1 MKDFLLHHCSGICI
15 RDTGGAGDRR
25 PVFAGQ
31 RCPRDRLLILLLA
44 AFIAVIVSINLSSL
58 HQYLKR
64 RHKGGCSL

>member
-1 MKDFLLHHCSGICI
+1 MKDFLLHHYSGICI
-15 RDTGGAGDRR
+15 AILAVLEIIVLFLPGAMSG
-25 PVFAGQ
+25 PFAY
-31 RCPRDRLLILLLA
+31 LLLA